1 MLPGNNVRPVLMTS
15 GRQLRTLMTIQLL
28 NMVGDGLLIV
38 GTTMLIVAGGRA
50 DRDLPAFLVASSV
63 STVSALFGAS
73 VLLDSLSRR
82 RTLMT
87 IDTVRAA
94 AAVSVAVYLYAP
106 ATALAVLAGLL
117 VGLSVAV
124 YRPALNAYIGG
135 TVPDSDRR
143 AANALRSL
151 SSKISSIAGPA
162 LAGLLTS
169 LGLGFLLPEI
179 AGVLAAV
186 SFVAFYVGPTG
197 DRQRDGDRVEEMD
210 STSRFAGFH
219 YVKSRPWILTIIS
232 QGAIQIGLVSAPMLV
247 IVPMWLAARDGSD
260 QYGYLVAIEAM
271 GATLA
276 ALALTRSGAAV
287 PAWTAMPMLLLQAGV
302 LVVIATGA
310 SSVWLYPSY
319 FALGVGMSVFGVLWI
334 GALQD
339 HVPDDLLGRVLS
351 IDELGNNVLSTIG
364 LVLAGVVV
372 TAMSLASTAAVALV
386 ILVASVVAA
395 VFVPGVVSLGG
406 STMRDGASA
415 TS

>member
-1 MLPGNNVRPVLMTS
+1 
-15 GRQLRTLMTIQLL
+15 MTIQLL

-38 GTTMLIVAGGRA
+38 GTTMLIVSGGRA

-73 VLLDSLSRR
+73 ILLDSLSRR
-82 RTLMT
+82 RTLMA
-87 IDTVRAA
+87 IDMVRVA
-94 AAVSVAVYLYAP
+94 AAVSIAAYLYAP
-106 ATALAVLAGLL
+106 VTALAVLAGLL

-135 TVPDSDRR
+135 TVPESNRR
-143 AANALRSL
+143 SANALRSL

-162 LAGLLTS
+162 LAALLTS
-169 LGLGFLLPEI
+169 LGFGFLLPEI

-197 DRQRDGDRVEEMD
+197 DRQQDGDQVQQEDR
-210 STSRFAGFH
+210 TSRFAGFR
-219 YVKSRPWILTIIS
+219 YVKSRPWILTIIA

-247 IVPMWLAARDGSD
+247 IVPMWLAAHDGAD
-260 QYGYLVAIEAM
+260 QYGYVVAIEAI

-276 ALALTRSGAAV
+276 ALALTRSGVAA
-287 PAWTAMPMLLLQAGV
+287 PAWIAMPMLLLQAAV
-302 LVVIATGA
+302 LLVIATGA
-310 SSVWLYPSY
+310 SSLWLYPSY
-319 FALGVGMSVFGVLWI
+319 FLLGVGMSVFGVLWI

-339 HVPDDLLGRVLS
+339 HVPDELLGRVLS

-372 TAMSLASTAAVALV
+372 AAMSLASTATVALV

-395 VFVPGVVSLGG
+395 VFVPGVVSLGQ
-406 STMRDGASA
+406 STMRDEAST